1 MNEMAP
7 ALPPVN
13 VLLVDDQPQNLLAL
27 EAVLGDLDLRLV
39 TASSGAAALGCL
51 LKDDFAVILL
61 DVYMPGLDG
70 LETAALIGERERS
83 RDTPIIFLTAAGR
96 GDDLVARGYQQGAVD
111 YIVKPINPA
120 ILRSKVAVFVELY
133 RKRAQVTRQAAQLA
147 GLNAQLEERVRERT
161 VELEH
166 TVKDLQQQIAERQRV
181 EAERAALLLREQA
194 ARHEAEQAVRIRDD
208 FLSIASHELKTP
220 ITALHAAL
228 QTLERATRQGL
239 GGDLVPERVQRL
251 LEIIDLQDKR
261 LIKLVNDLLDVSR
274 ISAGRLQLE
283 LEEVDLTA
291 IVDDVV
297 ERFHEEIVL
306 SGCPLQVEA
315 AGPVIGLW
323 DGSRLEQIVTNLLTN
338 ALKYGA
344 GQPVTIALSADA
356 TTARLVVTDGG
367 IGIAAEHLERI
378 FGRFERVASP
388 NHYGGVGLG
397 LYIVHEIVAAL
408 GGTVG
413 VVSAP
418 GQGATFTVALPLRVG
433 AAQSSPTRALS
444 R

>member
-1 MNEMAP
+1 M
-7 ALPPVN
+7 
-13 VLLVDDQPQNLLAL
+13 
-27 EAVLGDLDLRLV
+27 
-39 TASSGAAALGCL
+39 
-51 LKDDFAVILL
+51 
-61 DVYMPGLDG
+61 
-70 LETAALIGERERS
+70 ER
-83 RDTPIIFLTAAGR
+83 
-96 GDDLVARGYQQGAVD
+96 
-111 YIVKPINPA
+111 
-120 ILRSKVAVFVELY
+120 
-133 RKRAQVTRQAAQLA
+133 
-147 GLNAQLEERVRERT
+147 
-161 VELEH
+161 

-228 QTLERATRQGL
+228 QTLERATRQGISGEL
-239 GGDLVPERVQRL
+239 APERVQRL

-291 IVDDVV
+291 VVDDVV
-297 ERFHEEIVL
+297 ERFREEIVL
-306 SGCPLQVEA
+306 SGCPLQIQAE
-315 AGPVIGLW
+315 GPVVGLW
-323 DGSRLEQIVTNLLTN
+323 DRSRIEQVVTNLLTN

-344 GQPVTIALSADA
+344 GQAVTIALSADA
-356 TTARLVVTDGG
+356 TAARLVVTDQG

-433 AAQSSPTRALS
+433 ATQTESVVGS